1 MFGTLGCGSD
11 AVERGAG
18 GGTGLSSE
26 AIDVPVYEWD
36 PTWPQPLPDTW
47 VVGPVV
53 GVSVDAMDHI
63 WVVHRPRGAVSGWQ
77 DQCCVPA
84 PAVIEFG
91 QEGNVVQ
98 AWGGPRGEDLA
109 RPTVL
114 TWSPPTDYEWVQSEH
129 NIFVDH
135 RDNVWLGNYG
145 GSHILKM
152 SRDGELLLQI
162 GRPKAQGQ
170 DSNDTGAF
178 GSPTGITVD
187 PATNEVYVADG
198 YGNRRVIVFDA
209 DTGAYKR
216 HWGAYGNTPDDS
228 VSVTYTATGPPS
240 QQFNTAHCVQIDQ
253 DDLVWVCDRANF
265 RIQVFQK
272 DGTFVKEVVIAPPPE
287 GTTPL
292 VIARVKRWQRRD
304 EVDAHWIG
312 VRPCVLS
319 RPGSALCVR
328 GGRRQRESVDPA
340 TQRSGDPRL
349 DRPGGTLGRRFLDGA
364 QPRGRLRQQPVHQR
378 KRRRPPRPE
387 ILVPRD
393 ACGVWKRLIP
403 PGRDFG
409 RRATAV
415 TGPRSP
421 APVRFSRQ
429 RH

>member
-1 MFGTLGCGSD
+1 MGPTRSS
-11 AVERGAG
+11 VGAG

-178 GSPTGITVD
+178 GSPDRHHRGSGDQRGVR
-187 PATNEVYVADG
+187 G
-198 YGNRRVIVFDA
+198 RRV
-209 DTGAYKR
+209 R
-216 HWGAYGNTPDDS
+216 Q
-228 VSVTYTATGPPS
+228 PPC
-240 QQFNTAHCVQIDQ
+240 H
-253 DDLVWVCDRANF
+253 
-265 RIQVFQK
+265 
-272 DGTFVKEVVIAPPPE
+272 
-287 GTTPL
+287 
-292 VIARVKRWQRRD
+292 
-304 EVDAHWIG
+304 
-312 VRPCVLS
+312 
-319 RPGSALCVR
+319 
-328 GGRRQRESVDPA
+328 
-340 TQRSGDPRL
+340 
-349 DRPGGTLGRRFLDGA
+349 
-364 QPRGRLRQQPVHQR
+364 RLRCRHGCLQAA
-378 KRRRPPRPE
+378 
-387 ILVPRD
+387 L
-393 ACGVWKRLIP
+393 GSL
-403 PGRDFG
+403 
-409 RRATAV
+409 
-415 TGPRSP
+415 
-421 APVRFSRQ
+421 RQ
-429 RH
+429 HA